1 MKLWK
6 HILLVIVQDNVHML
20 HKLSGYACKSL
31 CKPYV
36 IFMNAMWFLIWSNYL
51 FCLIG
56 CFCTN
61 WWVKVLLLA
70 FDSSKI
76 IDITIRLRSKVNI
89 DLSHHHYIFLKND
102 WFYFFVNRFL
112 AYFVEWYANYM
123 LFPKWLLCSVSIFQ
137 EMTCVLHM
145 QLCMEFILHAS
156 LKLWKFAMSK
166 HFELDHFWKCI
177 NTLNLNSRN
186 WYPNMNRST
195 L

>member
-1 MKLWK
+1 M
-6 HILLVIVQDNVHML
+6 HVSHFVSRML
-20 HKLSGYACKSL
+20 FSWMQCDS
-31 CKPYV
+31 
-36 IFMNAMWFLIWSNYL
+36 WFDLITYL

-112 AYFVEWYANYM
+112 AYFVEWYANYI

-156 LKLWKFAMSK
+156 LKLWKFTKSK
-166 HFELDHFWKCI
+166 HFELDHSENVFTCWI
-177 NTLNLNSRN
+177 SIQEIAT
-186 WYPNMNRST
+186 
-195 L
+195 

>member
-1 MKLWK
+1 MVLYFRRLIV
-6 HILLVIVQDNVHML
+6 ILFRGLFKWTIAMIW
-20 HKLSGYACKSL
+20 LSMPCKIHF
-31 CKPYV
+31 CI
-36 IFMNAMWFLIWSNYL
+36 IFFVTY
-51 FCLIG
+51 F
-56 CFCTN
+56 T
-61 WWVKVLLLA
+61 
-70 FDSSKI
+70 SK
-76 IDITIRLRSKVNI
+76 SK
-89 DLSHHHYIFLKND
+89 
-102 WFYFFVNRFL
+102 FFVNRFL

-166 HFELDHFWKCI
+166 HFELDHFWKYI